1 MKEMII
7 EYGLQFAAELVIMV
21 IGALCAWVLAKL
33 GKEQKLTNV
42 TLALSEAMTHT
53 ETTVMELEQTYVKDM
68 KAASKDGKLDFDEIE
83 KLNTMLLD
91 GVKAKLSET
100 STKILTAAGTDLK
113 ALILGAGEAVL
124 QRMRR

>member
-1 MKEMII
+1 
-7 EYGLQFAAELVIMV
+7 MV
-21 IGALCAWVLAKL
+21 IGALGAWVLAKL
-33 GKEQKLTNV
+33 GKETKLTNV

-68 KAASKDGKLDFDEIE
+68 KAASKDGKLDFDDIE